1 MLQDSVVRSKSSAD
15 KSVGPGAQQKAMSEG
30 NTWRISGRVFSTNEG
45 RTWSL
50 GLSAP
55 TEFWK
60 GLGSRVLIKIAPDG
74 TLGVLS
80 QKVFERAKAQ
90 LPDETGT
97 KVFGTGGTRQV
108 AVAFNKVGARNLAPK
123 TDATFKF
130 LATRSEDGASGQL
143 PEDILGIEPVS
154 PAKPVAASTS
164 MTRDDKGGVLGGRTT
179 APPIK
184 PYTDFGTLQK
194 AVAEVNRQLQVLGID
209 PDVSMVDGKVEL
221 RVRLR

>member
-1 MLQDSVVRSKSSAD
+1 MRIAVDHLPNMGD
-15 KSVGPGAQQKAMSEG
+15 GHGA
-30 NTWRISGRVFSTNEG
+30 
-45 RTWSL
+45 
-50 GLSAP
+50 
-55 TEFWK
+55 
-60 GLGSRVLIKIAPDG
+60 
-74 TLGVLS
+74 
-80 QKVFERAKAQ
+80 
-90 LPDETGT
+90 

-108 AVAFNKVGARNLAPK
+108 VVAFNKIGARNFTPK

-130 LATRSEDGASGQL
+130 LTTKTKGLVRGQL
-143 PEDILGIEPVS
+143 PEELIGIPTVETSDLSTTPTVLKDDPCLGPL
-154 PAKPVAASTS
+154 
-164 MTRDDKGGVLGGRTT
+164 TRT

>member
-15 KSVGPGAQQKAMSEG
+15 RTSTQTTQATAEENS
-30 NTWRISGRVFSTNEG
+30 WRISGRVFSTNEG

-60 GLGSRVLIKIAPDG
+60 GLGSRVLIKIEPDG
-74 TLGVLS
+74 VMRIA
-80 QKVFERAKAQ
+80 VDH
-90 LPDETGT
+90 LPNMGDGHGA

-108 AVAFNKVGARNLAPK
+108 VVAFNKIGARNFTPK

-130 LATRSEDGASGQL
+130 LTTKTKGLVRGQL
-143 PEDILGIEPVS
+143 PEELIGIPTVETS
-154 PAKPVAASTS
+154 DLSTTPTVLKDDPCFGPL
-164 MTRDDKGGVLGGRTT
+164 TRT

>member
-15 KSVGPGAQQKAMSEG
+15 RTSTQTTQATAEENS
-30 NTWRISGRVFSTNEG
+30 WRISGRVFSTNEG

-60 GLGSRVLIKIAPDG
+60 GLGSRVLIKIEPDG
-74 TLGVLS
+74 VMRIA
-80 QKVFERAKAQ
+80 VDH
-90 LPDETGT
+90 LPNMGDGHGA

-108 AVAFNKVGARNLAPK
+108 VVAFNKIGARNFTPK

-130 LATRSEDGASGQL
+130 LTTKTKGLVRGQL
-143 PEDILGIEPVS
+143 PEELIGIPTVETS
-154 PAKPVAASTS
+154 DLSTTPTVLKDDPCFGS
-164 MTRDDKGGVLGGRTT
+164 LTRT
-179 APPIK
+179 APSVK